1 MSCTREYTTIKI
13 INIYIGIVT
22 IIFLESRV
30 KMRTPFASHNRIKI
44 VIDNSVSTIYNNSV
58 QCRTYITL
66 YLYYLHEFTTVIFYF
81 RKITVVYIIYDFY
94 IHLQSFTTVYR
105 YYNTTLGTH
114 ECIYMLLRN
123 SCTLFGIDSTCRY
136 YDILYKYDT
145 LFAKCCSSIVK
156 CKRNVFDGFSVCYG
170 KTFNT
175 YQYYYNIPHNIIY
188 EQQ

>member
-22 IIFLESRV
+22 IIFFFLESRV
-30 KMRTPFASHNRIKI
+30 KMRTPSAPHNRIKI

-81 RKITVVYIIYDFY
+81 RKITVVYNIRLLYPFTVVHYGISLLQYDLGNARMYICSWGIPAHCSVSIHRADITIYY
-94 IHLQSFTTVYR
+94 TNMIHF
-105 YYNTTLGTH
+105 
-114 ECIYMLLRN
+114 LR
-123 SCTLFGIDSTCRY
+123 
-136 YDILYKYDT
+136 
-145 LFAKCCSSIVK
+145 SSIVK

-170 KTFNT
+170 ITFNT
-175 YQYYYNIPHNIIY
+175 YQYYYNIQHNIIIY